1 MDSFA
6 QLGRKGK
13 RLRSLDVLFSAIAQ
27 RILNCFR
34 SYRMTDQV
42 LVEVKERVMWI
53 RMNRPEKKNALT
65 GAMYTAMSDAI
76 SQAGNDSGVRA
87 VLITGTQ
94 DCFTAGN
101 DLVDFANAKP
111 GGGPAPA
118 ITFLQTISTAQKPVM
133 AAVSGVAVGIGTTML
148 LHCDLVY
155 AGTSAKFHLP
165 FVNLGL
171 CAEGGSS
178 LLLPAMLGQHRAAE
192 LLLLGDPFGAEQAQ
206 QFGIVNQ
213 VFPDSELWPAAEAKA
228 QQLAEKPPA
237 AMRATKALLKANTRA
252 AEMLTYFERRSE
264 PTMGQNSSYSGVNN

>member
-1 MDSFA
+1 MA
-6 QLGRKGK
+6 E
-13 RLRSLDVLFSAIAQ
+13 
-27 RILNCFR
+27 
-34 SYRMTDQV
+34 QV

-76 SQAGNDSGVRA
+76 SQAGNDAAVRA
-87 VLITGTQ
+87 ILITGTQ

-118 ITFLQTISTAQKPVM
+118 ITFLQTISTAPKPVI
-133 AAVSGVAVGIGTTML
+133 AAVAGVAVGIGTTML

-155 AGTSAKFHLP
+155 ASPSARFHLP

-192 LLLLGDPFGAEQAQ
+192 LLLFGDPFDAEKAQ

-213 VFPDSELWPAAEAKA
+213 VFLDAELLSAAGARA
-228 QQLAEKPPA
+228 QQLSEKPPA
-237 AMRATKALLKANTRA
+237 AMRATKALLKANLSSALAETMLREGQQFA
-252 AEMLTYFERRSE
+252 ALLQGPEAREAMMAFMERRKPDFSRF
-264 PTMGQNSSYSGVNN
+264 